1 MKTKQCLNKNGEGC
15 RKWFPET
22 DKHFGNYPHYNEM
35 GVQTKT
41 LYKLCRTCKAKL
53 DATYQR
59 EKGKGKLNKK
69 ELMHAGYDSDTEE
82 NYLKGMSS
90 TTQVRWFSDVWRSD
104 RYECI

>member
-15 RKWFPET
+15 RKQFPED
-22 DKHFGNYPHYNEM
+22 DKHFGSYPAYNDM
-35 GVQTKT
+35 GVKVKT
-41 LYKLCRTCKAKL
+41 FYKLCIDCKHKK

-69 ELMHAGYDSDTEE
+69 ELMHAGYDSDTEKQ
-82 NYLKGMSS
+82 YLKGMRA